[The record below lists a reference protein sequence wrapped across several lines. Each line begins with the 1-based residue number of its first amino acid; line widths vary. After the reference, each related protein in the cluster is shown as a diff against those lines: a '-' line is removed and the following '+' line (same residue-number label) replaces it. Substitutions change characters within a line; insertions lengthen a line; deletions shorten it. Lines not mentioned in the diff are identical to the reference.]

1 MQNETMVFYTESRT
15 NALVIAIA
23 EERLVKMYIGGVAFL
38 SDKHTSPQ
46 ASYRLRRLFFT
57 KVTGAII
64 PPCYQPFSGMREFK
78 SHRRIAKSIFF
89 MWLSLVGAMSA
100 LLRRSFF
107 LRYKRTSSVRSLAP
121 PFQAAT
127 AGAGL
132 RFGFLNVNGDLFC
145 LHSQNQPKPIF

>member
-46 ASYRLRRLFFT
+46 ASYRLRRLFLQKSPARSFRLAT
-57 KVTGAII
+57 NL
-64 PPCYQPFSGMREFK
+64 FRGMREFK

-132 RFGFLNVNGDLFC
+132 RLGFLNVNGDLFC
-145 LHSQNQPKPIF
+145 LHNQNQPKPIF

>member
-1 MQNETMVFYTESRT
+1 MRSQRTGQGFES
-15 NALVIAIA
+15 LQ
-23 EERLVKMYIGGVAFL
+23 LHHVAAGFL
-38 SDKHTSPQ
+38 SL
-46 ASYRLRRLFFT
+46 AAAFFT

-78 SHRRIAKSIFF
+78 SHRRIAKSIFL
-89 MWLSLVGAMSA
+89 WLSLVGAMSA
-100 LLRRSFF
+100 LLRHSFF

-132 RFGFLNVNGDLFC
+132 RLGFLNVNGDLFC
-145 LHSQNQPKPIF
+145 LHNQNQPKPIF